1 MGGSLPPFFME
12 FNFQFGKKPKTIFRY
27 AVIGVVFTSLVTG
40 VSQCTHIPEENIYD
54 FIDEVQRKYFPQTD
68 LNDIIINTPQL
79 LERRVHRDVDKAI
92 KDYEDLTGDDG
103 SVRISPSYFSE
114 KAPNK
119 SNAQKLLGGEMRI
132 CGSWIPDCP
141 KENRAD
147 VVQW

>member
-1 MGGSLPPFFME
+1 MKIGEKVFVKFD
-12 FNFQFGKKPKTIFRY
+12 FQFGKKKSSIFRY

-54 FIDEVQRKYFPQTD
+54 FIDEVQRKLPGKP
-68 LNDIIINTPQL
+68 LNDYIINDPVL
-79 LERRVHRDVDKAI
+79 LDRRVHRDVDKAI

-114 KAPNK
+114 KAPDK

-132 CGSWIPDCP
+132 CGSWVPDCP
-141 KENRAD
+141 KEN
-147 VVQW
+147 QIQ

>member
-1 MGGSLPPFFME
+1 MGGSLPPFFMK
-12 FNFQFGKKPKTIFRY
+12 FDFQFGKKKSSIFRY
-27 AVIGVVFTSLVTG
+27 AVIGVVFTSIVAG

-79 LERRVHRDVDKAI
+79 LDRRVHRDVDKAI

-114 KAPNK
+114 KAPDK

-132 CGSWIPDCP
+132 CGSWVPDCP
-141 KENRAD
+141 KENKI
-147 VVQW
+147 Q

>member
-1 MGGSLPPFFME
+1 MKFD
-12 FNFQFGKKPKTIFRY
+12 FQFGKKKSSIFRY
-27 AVIGVVFTSLVTG
+27 AIIGVVFTSLVTG

-79 LERRVHRDVDKAI
+79 LDRRVHRDIDKAI

-114 KAPNK
+114 KAPDK

-132 CGSWIPDCP
+132 CGSWVPDCP
-141 KENRAD
+141 KEN
-147 VVQW
+147 QIQ

>member
-1 MGGSLPPFFME
+1 MKFD
-12 FNFQFGKKPKTIFRY
+12 FQFGKKKSSIFRY
-27 AVIGVVFTSLVTG
+27 AIIGVVFTSLVTG

-79 LERRVHRDVDKAI
+79 LDRRVHRDVDKAI

-114 KAPNK
+114 KAPDK

-132 CGSWIPDCP
+132 CGSWVPDCP
-141 KENRAD
+141 KENQ
-147 VVQW
+147 VQ

>member
-1 MGGSLPPFFME
+1 MKFD
-12 FNFQFGKKPKTIFRY
+12 FQFGKKKSSIFRY

-79 LERRVHRDVDKAI
+79 LDRRVHRDVDKAI

-114 KAPNK
+114 KAPDK

-141 KENRAD
+141 KEN
-147 VVQW
+147 QIQ

>member
-1 MGGSLPPFFME
+1 MKFD
-12 FNFQFGKKPKTIFRY
+12 FQFGKKKSSIFRY
-27 AVIGVVFTSLVTG
+27 AIIGVVFTSLVTG

-92 KDYEDLTGDDG
+92 RDYEDLTGDDG

-114 KAPNK
+114 KAPDK
-119 SNAQKLLGGEMRI
+119 SNAQKLLGGEIRI

-141 KENRAD
+141 KEN
-147 VVQW
+147 QIQ

>member
-1 MGGSLPPFFME
+1 MKFD
-12 FNFQFGKKPKTIFRY
+12 FQFGKKKSSIFRY
-27 AVIGVVFTSLVTG
+27 AIIGVVFTSLVTG

-79 LERRVHRDVDKAI
+79 LDRRVHRDVDKAI
-92 KDYEDLTGDDG
+92 RDYEDLTGDDG

-114 KAPNK
+114 KAPDK

-132 CGSWIPDCP
+132 CGSWVSDCP
-141 KENRAD
+141 KENQ
-147 VVQW
+147 VQ

>member
-1 MGGSLPPFFME
+1 MGGSLPPFFMK
-12 FNFQFGKKPKTIFRY
+12 FDFQFGKKKSSIFRY

-79 LERRVHRDVDKAI
+79 LDRRVHRDVDKAI

-114 KAPNK
+114 KAPDK

-141 KENRAD
+141 KEN
-147 VVQW
+147 QIQ

>member
-1 MGGSLPPFFME
+1 MKFD
-12 FNFQFGKKPKTIFRY
+12 FQFGKKKSSIFRY

-79 LERRVHRDVDKAI
+79 LDRRVHRDVDKAI
-92 KDYEDLTGDDG
+92 RDYEDLTGDDG

-114 KAPNK
+114 KAPDK
-119 SNAQKLLGGEMRI
+119 SNAQKLLGGELRI
-132 CGSWIPDCP
+132 CGSWVSDCP
-141 KENRAD
+141 KENQ
-147 VVQW
+147 VQ

>member
-1 MGGSLPPFFME
+1 MGGSLPPFFMK
-12 FNFQFGKKPKTIFRY
+12 FDFQFGKKKSSIFRY
-27 AVIGVVFTSLVTG
+27 AIIGVVFTSLVTG

-54 FIDEVQRKYFPQTD
+54 FVDEVQRKYFPQTD

-114 KAPNK
+114 KAPDK

-132 CGSWIPDCP
+132 CGSWVPDCP
-141 KENRAD
+141 KEN
-147 VVQW
+147 QIQ

>member
-1 MGGSLPPFFME
+1 MGGSLPPFFMK
-12 FNFQFGKKPKTIFRY
+12 FDFQFGKKKSSIFRY
-27 AVIGVVFTSLVTG
+27 AIIGVVFTSLVTG

-54 FIDEVQRKYFPQTD
+54 FVDEVQRKYFPQTD

-92 KDYEDLTGDDG
+92 RDYEDLTGDDG

-114 KAPNK
+114 KAPDK

-141 KENRAD
+141 KENQ
-147 VVQW
+147 VQ

>member
-1 MGGSLPPFFME
+1 M
-12 FNFQFGKKPKTIFRY
+12 FNFNFGKKKSSIFRY
-27 AVIGVVFTSLVTG
+27 AIIGVVFTSLVTG

-79 LERRVHRDVDKAI
+79 LDRRVHRDVDKAI

-114 KAPNK
+114 KAPDK

-141 KENRAD
+141 KEN
-147 VVQW
+147 QIQ

>member
-1 MGGSLPPFFME
+1 MKFD
-12 FNFQFGKKPKTIFRY
+12 FQFGKKKSSIFRY
-27 AVIGVVFTSLVTG
+27 AIIGVVFTSLVTG

-79 LERRVHRDVDKAI
+79 LDRRVHRDVDKAI
-92 KDYEDLTGDDG
+92 RDYEDLTGDDG

-114 KAPNK
+114 KAPDK
-119 SNAQKLLGGEMRI
+119 SNAQKLLGGEIRI

-141 KENRAD
+141 KEN
-147 VVQW
+147 QIQ

>member
-1 MGGSLPPFFME
+1 MGGSLPPFFMK
-12 FNFQFGKKPKTIFRY
+12 FDFQFGKKKSSIFRY

-79 LERRVHRDVDKAI
+79 LDRRVHRDVDKAI

-114 KAPNK
+114 KAPDK

-141 KENRAD
+141 KENQ
-147 VVQW
+147 VQ

>member
-1 MGGSLPPFFME
+1 MGGSLPPFFMK
-12 FNFQFGKKPKTIFRY
+12 FDFQFGKKKSSIFRY
-27 AVIGVVFTSLVTG
+27 AVIGVVFTSIVAG

-54 FIDEVQRKYFPQTD
+54 FVDEVQRKYFPQTD

-92 KDYEDLTGDDG
+92 RDYEDLTGDDG

-114 KAPNK
+114 KAPDK

-132 CGSWIPDCP
+132 CGSWVPDCP
-141 KENRAD
+141 KEN
-147 VVQW
+147 QIQ

>member
-1 MGGSLPPFFME
+1 MGGSLPPFFMK
-12 FNFQFGKKPKTIFRY
+12 FDFQFGKKKSSIFRY

-79 LERRVHRDVDKAI
+79 LDRRVHRDVDKAI

-114 KAPNK
+114 KAPDK

-132 CGSWIPDCP
+132 CGSWVPDCP
-141 KENRAD
+141 KEN
-147 VVQW
+147 QIQ

>member
-1 MGGSLPPFFME
+1 MKFD
-12 FNFQFGKKPKTIFRY
+12 FQFGKKKSSIFRY
-27 AVIGVVFTSLVTG
+27 AVIGVVFTSLMTG

-79 LERRVHRDVDKAI
+79 LDRRVHRDVDKAI

-114 KAPNK
+114 KAPDK
-119 SNAQKLLGGEMRI
+119 SNAQKLLGGEIRI
-132 CGSWIPDCP
+132 CGSWVSDCP
-141 KENRAD
+141 KENQ
-147 VVQW
+147 VQ

>member
-1 MGGSLPPFFME
+1 VKIGEKVFMK
-12 FNFQFGKKPKTIFRY
+12 FDFQFGKKKSSIFRY
-27 AVIGVVFTSLVTG
+27 AIIGVVFTSIVAG

-79 LERRVHRDVDKAI
+79 LDRRVHRDVDKAI

-114 KAPNK
+114 KAPDK

-132 CGSWIPDCP
+132 CGSWVPDCP
-141 KENRAD
+141 KEN
-147 VVQW
+147 QIQ

>member
-1 MGGSLPPFFME
+1 MGGSLPPFFMK
-12 FNFQFGKKPKTIFRY
+12 FDFQFGKKKSSIFRY
-27 AVIGVVFTSLVTG
+27 AIIGVVFTSLVAG

-79 LERRVHRDVDKAI
+79 LDRRVHRDVDKAI

-114 KAPNK
+114 KAPDK

-141 KENRAD
+141 KEN
-147 VVQW
+147 QIQ

>member
-1 MGGSLPPFFME
+1 MKFD
-12 FNFQFGKKPKTIFRY
+12 FQFGKKKSSIFRY

-79 LERRVHRDVDKAI
+79 LDRRVHRDVDKAI
-92 KDYEDLTGDDG
+92 RDYEDLTGDDG

-114 KAPNK
+114 KAPDK

-141 KENRAD
+141 KENQ
-147 VVQW
+147 VQ

>member
-1 MGGSLPPFFME
+1 MK
-12 FNFQFGKKPKTIFRY
+12 FNFQFGKKKSSIFRY
-27 AVIGVVFTSLVTG
+27 AIIGVVFTSLVTG

-54 FIDEVQRKYFPQTD
+54 FVDEVQRKYFPQTD

-92 KDYEDLTGDDG
+92 RDYEDLTGDDG

-114 KAPNK
+114 KAPDK

-132 CGSWIPDCP
+132 CGSWVPDCP
-141 KENRAD
+141 KENQ
-147 VVQW
+147 VQ